1 MDKAQSLRELNRH
14 IRNAATA
21 GNVEEMI
28 ILIERRRQFLDT
40 LAPSLDVDHADL
52 CKALA
57 EAVDDNNHFV
67 KLLEDTIKLARTRG
81 KVTLQARRQYTG
93 TQASH

>member
-1 MDKAQSLRELNRH
+1 MDKAQSLREFNRH

-28 ILIERRRQFLDT
+28 NLIERRRQFLDV
-40 LAPSLDVDHADL
+40 LAPSLDVGHAEF

-57 EAVDDNNHFV
+57 EAVDDNKHFV
-67 KLLEDTIKLARTRG
+67 KLLEDTIKLALTRG
-81 KVTLQARRQYTG
+81 KVTLQARRRYAG